1 MQPVTD
7 KELIERLKEK
17 RQKPDNIS
25 VGAIKDEGTIER
37 LKRKRAELVRKTPV
51 DTSDDKPLESSVES
65 GSIIGDS
72 LRTIASIGSSVIA
85 EPLSGLYGLATL
97 AGTGGDF
104 EKASQSVASARESL
118 TYTPETE
125 GAKKNIKT
133 VGDFLAPVGEALESV
148 SSGAGDTV
156 YEWTGSPELAAVA
169 YSLPTAALEAVGLK
183 GVGRVKKLSDADLI
197 KAQKAALVDP
207 ELKYSGSVA
216 TVKLNNKGQ
225 LVDDKMG
232 IRLVD
237 GGIREN
243 DVAVITNS
251 SSATKKQMREM
262 AKIFENGKGNDVL
275 AMSQRTT
282 KPIGNSVS
290 MRLQS
295 LASKRRG
302 LGKRLQNI
310 VEGDLGNTQVDI
322 SNSLGSI
329 ISELNKEGVKPVFN
343 AKGGITLPDNWQK
356 GTAFDLK
363 TMSGAKRAIEDV
375 FKLMDSK
382 TTAGKTTLKK
392 AHNIKQNLDE
402 MIDASKLSESGVPA
416 TTIRKIA
423 ATRKQLNDVLSQVP
437 EYAAVN
443 KDLSDIKQVMAP
455 FESFLKPGQSWAD
468 AKVSSVVGEAM
479 KKLST
484 DTAFS
489 VSLVEDLSAI
499 EKYLRQSGMGFGD
512 DPRALIQFRQTLTE
526 NFNVDPSIPESYIGQ
541 AAGSLATSAALGN
554 TFGAGHDAVRLI
566 RAGVRK
572 RAANKLAEQ
581 NKKNFNMIKAAISQ

>member
-7 KELIERLKEK
+7 QDLIERLKEK
-17 RQKPDNIS
+17 REKPTNVSI
-25 VGAIKDEGTIER
+25 GAVQDQGTIER
-37 LKRKRAELVRKTPV
+37 LKRKRAELVKKTSEPT
-51 DTSDDKPLESSVES
+51 TSEDGQESVVETGSV
-65 GSIIGDS
+65 IGDS
-72 LRTIASIGSSVIA
+72 LRTIASIGSSAVA

-97 AGTGGDF
+97 VGTGGDF
-104 EKASQSVASARESL
+104 EKAARGVESARESL

-125 GAKKNIKT
+125 GAQRNLKT
-133 VGDFLAPVGEALESV
+133 VGDFLAPVGEALESA
-148 SSGAGDTV
+148 SAGAGDTV
-156 YEWTGSPELAAVA
+156 YEWTGSPELASVA

-183 GVGRVKKLSDADLI
+183 GIGRVKKLSDADLI

-216 TVKLNNKGQ
+216 TVKLNNRGQ

-232 IRLVD
+232 QRLVE

-251 SSATKKQMREM
+251 SASTKNQMREM
-262 AKIFENGKGNDVL
+262 AKIFEAGKGNDVL

-282 KPIGNSVS
+282 KPIGNSMS

-295 LASKRRG
+295 LASKRKG
-302 LGKRLQNI
+302 LGKRLQNV

-322 SNSLGSI
+322 ASSLGNI
-329 ISELNKEGVKPVFN
+329 VSELNKEGVKPVFN
-343 AKGGITLPDNWQK
+343 AKGGITLPKNWEK
-356 GTAFDLK
+356 GTAFELK

-382 TTAGKTTLKK
+382 TAAGKTTLKK

-402 MIDASKLSESGVPA
+402 MIDASKLAESGVPA

-437 EYAAVN
+437 EYAAIN
-443 KDLSDIKQVMAP
+443 KDLSKIKEVMAP
-455 FESFLKPGQSWAD
+455 FESYLKPGQTWAD

-479 KKLST
+479 KRLSS

-489 VSLVEDLSAI
+489 ASLVEDLSKM
-499 EKYLRQSGMGFGD
+499 ERYLRESGMSFGD
-512 DPRALIQFRQTLTE
+512 DPRALIQFRQTLNE
-526 NFNVDPSIPESYIGQ
+526 NFNVDPSLPPSSLGQ

-554 TFGAGHDAVRLI
+554 TFGAGHDVVKLI
-566 RAGVRK
+566 RAGVKK
-572 RAANKLAEQ
+572 RDAKKLAEQ